1 MEDRKPVKHY
11 KPSPKT
17 SQKPRL
23 QPLLGKIVTIEI
35 DRPLGSAHPKHP
47 NLIYPLNYGYLPG
60 VIGGDGEP
68 QDVYLMGVDQPV
80 ERMECVIIGIVKR
93 LNDSEDKLVAAPVG
107 MIFHQA
113 QIAEAVRFQE
123 RYFQTRIIPLY
134 HRSCGAILY
143 RKDRNIIRYLLL
155 FQRGSH
161 TWSFPKGHME
171 LLESEEETALREV
184 MEEVGMAIHL
194 CPNFRGEATYPV
206 GVGQKTVVLFL
217 AEAPRT
223 PIARSQEVL
232 TTRWISLREAEKL
245 LHSSYLE
252 PLRAA
257 EWYLLHSNNN
267 S

>member
-1 MEDRKPVKHY
+1 MEETKPVKYY
-11 KPSPKT
+11 KTHSK
-17 SQKPRL
+17 SSNKPRL
-23 QPLLGKIVTIEI
+23 QQYLGKKVTVTI

-47 NLIYPLNYGYLPG
+47 TLIYPINYGYLPD

-68 QDVYLMGVDQPV
+68 QDVYLMGVDTPV
-80 ERMECVIIGIVKR
+80 QQYQGVVIGIIKR
-93 LNDSEDKLVAAPVG
+93 LNDCEDKLVVAPEG
-107 MIFHQA
+107 MQFHQA
-113 QIAEAVRFQE
+113 EIAQAVRFQE
-123 RYFQTRIIPLY
+123 RYYQTRIIPLY

-143 RKDRNIIRYLLL
+143 RRDRSAIRYLLL

-171 LLESEEETALREV
+171 LGESEEDTAYREV
-184 MEEVGMAIHL
+184 NEEVGMSIHL
-194 CPNFRGEATYPV
+194 CPNFKGEATYPV

-223 PIARSQEVL
+223 PIMRSQEIL
-232 TTRWISLREAEKL
+232 TTRWISLRDAEKL

-257 EWYLLHSNNN
+257 EQYLLQSK
-267 S
+267 